1 MIHTDRAIVVEG
13 KYDKIKLSGMIDGV
27 IVCTGGFRIYKDK
40 EMQAMLRTLANKQ
53 GLAVLTDS
61 DAAGFQIRGFIRN
74 ICGKEKIRIYKDKEM
89 QAMLR
94 TLANKQGLAVLT
106 DSDAAGFQIRGFIRN
121 ICGKEKIVDVY
132 IPDLYGKEKR
142 KQHPSKE
149 GKLGVEGIPEQLLQK
164 AFEEAGVGVQQV
176 QRAAQPITKMDL
188 FELGLSGTADS
199 AQRRKQLMR
208 HLNLPEHLT
217 TNALVTVLAALMTRE
232 ELYSQCSSLLMQE
245 EE

>member
-53 GLAVLTDS
+53 GLAVLTDP
-61 DAAGFQIRGFIRN
+61 DHAGFLIRGYLKN
-74 ICGKEKIRIYKDKEM
+74 IAAEGKVYH
-89 QAMLR
+89 A
-94 TLANKQGLAVLT
+94 
-106 DSDAAGFQIRGFIRN
+106 
-121 ICGKEKIVDVY
+121 Y
-132 IPDLYGKEKR
+132 IPDRLGKEKR
-142 KQHPSKE
+142 KAHPSRE

-232 ELYSQCSSLLMQE
+232 ELYSQCSALLTQE

>member
-27 IVCTGGFRIYKDK
+27 IVCTGGF
-40 EMQAMLRTLANKQ
+40 
-53 GLAVLTDS
+53 
-61 DAAGFQIRGFIRN
+61 
-74 ICGKEKIRIYKDKEM
+74 RIYKDKEM

-176 QRAAQPITKMDL
+176 QRAAQARGKAGVEQAGQEGQRIT
-188 FELGLSGTADS
+188 
-199 AQRRKQLMR
+199 
-208 HLNLPEHLT
+208 
-217 TNALVTVLAALMTRE
+217 
-232 ELYSQCSSLLMQE
+232 
-245 EE
+245 